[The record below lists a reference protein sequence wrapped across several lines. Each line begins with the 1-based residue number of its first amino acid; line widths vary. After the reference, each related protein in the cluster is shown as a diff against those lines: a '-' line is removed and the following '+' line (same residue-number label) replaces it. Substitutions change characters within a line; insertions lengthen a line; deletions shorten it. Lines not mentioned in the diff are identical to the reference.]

1 MFSLTSPSEPS
12 PRGLAS
18 RSSPFNFSLPA
29 TSAGQFQPVYLEFED
44 LPEFDPVD
52 QQYASLGI
60 HFTGAI
66 AIRPSNPIFIP
77 SSGTMVLMPSKAQQG
92 ITAEFCQPLSLVRA
106 IVVGTQPVTL
116 TALDINGQ
124 LISQVSIGSY
134 RYTWA
139 SDLDQLT
146 PLPQQHLQ
154 LQANEIAAVIFNSDA
169 PFTLDNLF
177 LG

>member
-1 MFSLTSPSEPS
+1 MFSSLTSPEPS
-12 PRGLAS
+12 RQGLAS
-18 RSSPFNFSLPA
+18 RSSPLDFSI
-29 TSAGQFQPVYLEFED
+29 SAAAAWQLQPVYLEFED
-44 LPEFDPVD
+44 LVEFDRVEH
-52 QQYASLGI
+52 QYACLGI

-77 SSGTMVLMPSKAQQG
+77 SSGAMVLMPSHAQQG
-92 ITAEFCQPLSLVRA
+92 ITVDFRQPISLIRA

-116 TALDINGQ
+116 KALDTNGHM
-124 LISQVSIGSY
+124 ISQVSIGSY
-134 RYTWA
+134 RYVWA
-139 SDLDQLT
+139 SELDQLT

-154 LQANEIAAVIFNSDA
+154 LQAKQIAAVVFNSDA

>member
-12 PRGLAS
+12 PRGLVS
-18 RSSPFNFSLPA
+18 RSSPFDCS
-29 TSAGQFQPVYLEFED
+29 SAASTWQLQPIYLEFED
-44 LPEFDPVD
+44 LIEFDPVE
-52 QQYASLGI
+52 QQYASLGV

-66 AIRPSNPIFIP
+66 AIRPSNPIFSP
-77 SSGTMVLMPSKAQQG
+77 SSGAMVLMPSKTQQG
-92 ITAEFCQPLSLVRA
+92 IAAKFCQPIRLIRA

-116 TALDINGQ
+116 TAFNASGEV
-124 LISQVSIGSY
+124 ISQVSIGSY
-134 RYTWA
+134 RYVWA

-154 LQANEIAAVIFNSDA
+154 LQVNKISAVIFSSDA

-177 LG
+177 VG